1 LDRRPI
7 DCSTPSLAGFRAHA
21 EVRHVPAD
29 RTGCP
34 APVPSTTEA
43 IVAEIPIQEKKR
55 RNLLPLILG
64 ALVLLL
70 LLGWCMRRG
79 RDNDANR
86 TDTAGAIAPAP
97 TDTAVAAPPP
107 ATDTTRLD
115 TTKARTDTTK
125 RP

>member
-1 LDRRPI
+1 M
-7 DCSTPSLAGFRAHA
+7 
-21 EVRHVPAD
+21 
-29 RTGCP
+29 
-34 APVPSTTEA
+34 
-43 IVAEIPIQEKKR
+43 AEIPIQEKKR

-97 TDTAVAAPPP
+97 TDTAVAAPAPPP